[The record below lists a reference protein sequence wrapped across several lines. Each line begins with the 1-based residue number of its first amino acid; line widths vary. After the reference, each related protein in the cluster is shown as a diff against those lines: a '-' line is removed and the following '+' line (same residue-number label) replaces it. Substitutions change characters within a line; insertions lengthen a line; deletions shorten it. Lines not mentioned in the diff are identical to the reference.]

1 MATGALF
8 DRLPRA
14 ALCGPFTS
22 FFIQAE
28 DGSIGRKVPPA
39 TLHLQPMDYTGQPE
53 LSPTGPVVV
62 IVSLPQHMLYVFRN
76 GMRIGRSTISSGKA
90 GHRTPT
96 GVFTILQKRMK
107 HTSSLF
113 RGASIP
119 HMERLTWSGV
129 ALHAGDLPGYPA
141 DHPTKS
147 TVCCVATCSG
157 SFGRRIL
164 NQRRR
169 PCSCKGFVR
178 RRRHR
183 SQRFLKAGCQPW
195 FDDSWIGRGA
205 RHHVREVR
213 KENPSKRLH
222 QTVSASAPQVKFRG
236 GRQTPHIK
244 RKLSG

>member
-8 DRLPRA
+8 DRLRGA
-14 ALCGPFTS
+14 ALCSPFTS

-39 TLHLQPMDYTGQPE
+39 TLDLQPMDYSWQPE
-53 LSPTGPVVV
+53 LSPTGLVVV
-62 IVSLPQHMLYVFRN
+62 IVSLPQQMLHVCRN
-76 GMRIGRSTISSGKA
+76 GMRIGRSTISSGKT

-113 RGASIP
+113 TGAP
-119 HMERLTWSGV
+119 MPYMGRLSWSGV
-129 ALHAGDLPGYPA
+129 ALQAGDHPGYPA
-141 DHPTKS
+141 DHRTKS

-169 PCSCKGFVR
+169 PCFCMGFVR

-195 FDDSWIGRGA
+195 FDDTWIGRGT

-213 KENPSKRLH
+213 KEDPSKRL
-222 QTVSASAPQVKFRG
+222 P
-236 GRQTPHIK
+236 
-244 RKLSG
+244 